1 MEKSEKLGPE
11 IHFLGRLLGGV
22 IREQAGLSLYEL
34 EEEIRLGARAR
45 REGKPGAESALLS
58 RVSSI
63 TAEQA
68 RLVVRAFTVF
78 FDLAN
83 LAEDRERVR
92 VLRDRERRRH
102 PEPRSESMEEAV
114 LIMRRADFSPEQA
127 QALIDLLAIE
137 LVFTAHPTEAK
148 RRSVRGLVRRMRRA
162 LEQMDDEGLLP
173 RDRDRLVTLL
183 RSSLTS
189 LWQTEL
195 VRPRR
200 PSVAEE
206 VDVGLSFA
214 STLWEVVPLIYRDL
228 HGALQRSY
236 PEFPFIFRRSCVS
249 GHGSAA
255 TVTAIR
261 T

>member
-195 VRPRR
+195 REASPAKRGGGGRRGAFLRLHPVGGGPPDLPGPARGAAEELPGVPLSYSAVPAFRVMDRRR
-200 PSVAEE
+200 P
-206 VDVGLSFA
+206 
-214 STLWEVVPLIYRDL
+214 
-228 HGALQRSY
+228 
-236 PEFPFIFRRSCVS
+236 
-249 GHGSAA
+249 
-255 TVTAIR
+255 
-261 T
+261 